1 MTFDQ
6 QSIHREIEA
15 LTPRMIADRRHLH
28 RHAERSLEEFATAEY
43 IAARLDELGIEHRR
57 VGETGLLGTLAGS
70 GPGPTIL
77 LRADIDALPLRD
89 GCGAEWA
96 EPTGRANHACG
107 HDGHV
112 SALLAAAEVLAAH
125 RQDIRGTIRF
135 AFQQAEEIGAGGR
148 IFAEAGVLEGLD
160 QVFGFHFASDLP
172 AGTVSATAGPQWA
185 SVDHFSI
192 DVHGKGGHVSK
203 PHLCHDALVA
213 GASIVVE
220 AQQIVARE
228 LSPFEEAVVGIGTFT
243 SGENYNIIASQAH
256 LEGTVRA
263 FDEGV
268 RARVLASLE
277 RIAATV
283 AQAHGTT
290 AELTRTVYADVLV
303 NDAQA
308 AALAAG
314 IARDLPGVERVITD
328 GPRSAGGDDFAVF
341 LHHAPGV
348 YARVGSGG
356 TPATEHAHHT
366 YEFALNEAAL
376 PIGAEL
382 HVSYAL
388 RWLAAH
394 TED

>member
-1 MTFDQ
+1 MVFDQ
-6 QSIHREIEA
+6 QRIHAEIEA
-15 LTPRMIADRRHLH
+15 LAPRIIADRRHLH
-28 RHAERSLEEFATAEY
+28 QHAETSLKEFGTAQY
-43 IAARLDELGIEHRR
+43 ISDRLDSLGIDHVG
-57 VGETGLLGTLAGS
+57 VGETGLLGTLTGADE
-70 GPGPTIL
+70 GPTIL

-89 GCGAEWA
+89 DCGAPWA
-96 EPTGRANHACG
+96 STVGANHACG

-125 RQDIRGTIRF
+125 RREFTGTVKF
-135 AFQQAEEIGAGGR
+135 AFQQAEEIGAGGL
-148 IFAEAGVLEGLD
+148 IFERAGVLDGLD

-172 AGTVSATAGPQWA
+172 VGTVSTTAGPQWA

-192 DVHGKGGHVSK
+192 DVHGRGGHVSK

-228 LSPFEEAVVGIGTFT
+228 LSPFDEVVVGIGTFE
-243 SGENYNIIASQAH
+243 SGENYNIIASSAH

-263 FDEGV
+263 FDEKV
-268 RARVLASLE
+268 RATVLASLE
-277 RIAATV
+277 RIADAT
-283 AQAHGTT
+283 ARAHNTT
-290 AELTRTVYADVLV
+290 AEFTRTVYADVLV
-303 NDAQA
+303 NDPAA
-308 AALAAG
+308 AALG
-314 IARDLPGVERVITD
+314 ARVARETLGVERVVTD

-356 TPATEHAHHT
+356 TPATSHPHHT

-382 HVSYAL
+382 HVGYAL
-388 RWLAAH
+388 RWLAGGY
-394 TED
+394 EG

>member
-1 MTFDQ
+1 MVFDQ
-6 QSIHREIEA
+6 QRIHAEIEA
-15 LTPRMIADRRHLH
+15 LTPRIIADRRHLH
-28 RHAERSLEEFATAEY
+28 RHAETSLKEFGTSAFIAE
-43 IAARLDELGIEHRR
+43 RLDALGIEHVG
-57 VGETGLLGTLAGS
+57 VGETGLLGTLTGADE
-70 GPGPTIL
+70 GPTIL

-89 GCGAEWA
+89 DCGAPWA
-96 EPTGRANHACG
+96 STTGANHACG

-125 RQDIRGTIRF
+125 RREFTGTVKF
-135 AFQQAEEIGAGGR
+135 AFQQAEEIGAGGL
-148 IFAEAGVLEGLD
+148 IFERAGVLDGLD
-160 QVFGFHFASDLP
+160 QVFGLHFASDLP

-192 DVHGKGGHVSK
+192 DVHGRGGHVSK

-228 LSPFEEAVVGIGTFT
+228 LSPFDEVVVGIGTFE
-243 SGENYNIIASQAH
+243 SGENYNIIASSAH

-263 FDEGV
+263 FDEQV

-277 RIAATV
+277 RIAGSTAL
-283 AQAHGTT
+283 AHGTT
-290 AELTRTVYADVLV
+290 AEFTRTVYADVLV
-303 NDAQA
+303 NDPAA
-308 AALAAG
+308 AALG
-314 IARDLPGVERVITD
+314 ARVARETPGVERVVTD

-341 LHHAPGV
+341 LHHAPGL

-356 TPATEHAHHT
+356 TPATSHPHHT

-382 HVSYAL
+382 HVGYAL
-388 RWLAAH
+388 RWLAGGH
-394 TED
+394 EG

>member
-1 MTFDQ
+1 MVFDQ
-6 QSIHREIEA
+6 QRIHAEIEA
-15 LTPRMIADRRHLH
+15 LTPRIIADRRHLH
-28 RHAERSLEEFATAEY
+28 RHAETSLKEFGTSAFIAE
-43 IAARLDELGIEHRR
+43 RLDALGIEHVG
-57 VGETGLLGTLAGS
+57 VGETGLLGTLTGADE
-70 GPGPTIL
+70 GPTIL

-89 GCGAEWA
+89 DCGAPWA
-96 EPTGRANHACG
+96 STTGANHACG

-125 RQDIRGTIRF
+125 RREFTGTVKF
-135 AFQQAEEIGAGGR
+135 AFQQAEEIGAGGL
-148 IFAEAGVLEGLD
+148 IFERAGVLDGLD
-160 QVFGFHFASDLP
+160 QVFGLHFASDLP

-192 DVHGKGGHVSK
+192 DVHGRGGHVSK

-228 LSPFEEAVVGIGTFT
+228 LSPFDEVVVGIGTFE
-243 SGENYNIIASQAH
+243 SGENYNIIASSAH

-263 FDEGV
+263 FDEQV

-277 RIAATV
+277 RIAGSTAL
-283 AQAHGTT
+283 AHGTT
-290 AELTRTVYADVLV
+290 AEFTRTVYADVLV
-303 NDAQA
+303 NDPAA
-308 AALAAG
+308 AALG
-314 IARDLPGVERVITD
+314 ARVARETLGVERVVTD

-341 LHHAPGV
+341 LHHAPGL

-356 TPATEHAHHT
+356 TPATRHPHHT

-382 HVSYAL
+382 HVGYAL
-388 RWLAAH
+388 RWLAGGH
-394 TED
+394 EG

>member
-1 MTFDQ
+1 MVFDQ
-6 QSIHREIEA
+6 QRIHAEIEA
-15 LTPRMIADRRHLH
+15 LTPRIIADRRHLH
-28 RHAERSLEEFATAEY
+28 RHAETSLKEFGTSAFIAE
-43 IAARLDELGIEHRR
+43 RLDALGIEHVG
-57 VGETGLLGTLAGS
+57 VGETGLLGTLTGAGE
-70 GPGPTIL
+70 GPTIL

-89 GCGAEWA
+89 DCGAPWA
-96 EPTGRANHACG
+96 STTGANHACG

-125 RQDIRGTIRF
+125 RREFTGTVKF
-135 AFQQAEEIGAGGR
+135 AFQQAEEIGAGGL
-148 IFAEAGVLEGLD
+148 IFERAGVLDGLD
-160 QVFGFHFASDLP
+160 QVFGLHFASDLP

-192 DVHGKGGHVSK
+192 DVHGRGGHVSK

-228 LSPFEEAVVGIGTFT
+228 LSPFDEVVVGIGTFE
-243 SGENYNIIASQAH
+243 SGENYNIIASSAH

-263 FDEGV
+263 FDEQV
-268 RARVLASLE
+268 RATVLASLE
-277 RIAATV
+277 RIADSTAL
-283 AQAHGTT
+283 AHGTT
-290 AELTRTVYADVLV
+290 AEFTRTVYADVLV
-303 NDAQA
+303 NDPAA
-308 AALAAG
+308 AALG
-314 IARDLPGVERVITD
+314 ARVARETPGVERVVTD

-341 LHHAPGV
+341 LHHAPGL

-356 TPATEHAHHT
+356 TPATSHPHHT

-382 HVSYAL
+382 HVGYAL
-388 RWLAAH
+388 RWLAGGH
-394 TED
+394 EG

>member
-1 MTFDQ
+1 MVFDQ
-6 QSIHREIEA
+6 QRIHAEIEA
-15 LTPRMIADRRHLH
+15 LAPRIIADRRHLH
-28 RHAERSLEEFATAEY
+28 QHAETSLKEFGTAQY
-43 IAARLDELGIEHRR
+43 ISDRLDSLGIEHVG
-57 VGETGLLGTLAGS
+57 VGETGLLGTLTGADE
-70 GPGPTIL
+70 GPTIL

-89 GCGAEWA
+89 DCGAPWA
-96 EPTGRANHACG
+96 STTGANHACG

-125 RQDIRGTIRF
+125 RREFTGTVKF
-135 AFQQAEEIGAGGR
+135 AFQQAEEIGAGGL
-148 IFAEAGVLEGLD
+148 IFEKQGALEGLD

-172 AGTVSATAGPQWA
+172 VGTVSTTAGPQWA

-192 DVHGKGGHVSK
+192 DVHGRGGHVSK

-228 LSPFEEAVVGIGTFT
+228 LSPFDEAVVGIGTFA
-243 SGENYNIIASQAH
+243 SGENYNIIASSAH

-263 FDEGV
+263 FDEKV
-268 RARVLASLE
+268 RATVLASLE
-277 RIAATV
+277 RIADAT
-283 AQAHGTT
+283 ARAHNTT
-290 AELTRTVYADVLV
+290 AEFTRTVYADVLV
-303 NDAQA
+303 NDPAA
-308 AALAAG
+308 AALG
-314 IARDLPGVERVITD
+314 ARVARETLGVERVVTD

-356 TPATEHAHHT
+356 TPATSHPHHT
-366 YEFALNEAAL
+366 YEFALDEAAL

-382 HVSYAL
+382 HVGYAL
-388 RWLAAH
+388 RWLAGGY
-394 TED
+394 EG